1 MSRPSCYYYAI
12 PPLLKRGV
20 CISIAGLFRQ
30 TANNSDLPIRRKR
43 SPRRRRWGGGH
54 RLGRIRSAVLG
65 DGVGG
70 PRGGFAEGALNAV
83 DLKTL
88 NRRDCRRPKT
98 SPREI
103 CSKISFALVG
113 TVIAT
118 GAQFIAKLK
127 MITPSERLPCLYLMG
142 KQPAAH
148 AAIDP
153 FP

>member
-1 MSRPSCYYYAI
+1 MGRRPSAREDS
-12 PPLLKRGV
+12 LG
-20 CISIAGLFRQ
+20 GLG
-30 TANNSDLPIRRKR
+30 
-43 SPRRRRWGGGH
+43 RWGGWPPV
-54 RLGRIRSAVLG
+54 A
-65 DGVGG
+65 D
-70 PRGGFAEGALNAV
+70 FAEGALNAV